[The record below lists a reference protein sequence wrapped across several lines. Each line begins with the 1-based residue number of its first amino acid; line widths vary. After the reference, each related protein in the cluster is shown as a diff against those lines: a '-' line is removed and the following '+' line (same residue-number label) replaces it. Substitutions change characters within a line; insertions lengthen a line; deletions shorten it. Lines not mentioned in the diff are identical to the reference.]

1 MLVKREQV
9 IVNKKTYSL
18 GSEEIEALNTT
29 AQIIKRLFDEDFYE
43 LGDEWNTV
51 DYMECVDFIKTI
63 IRGNNFTQ
71 IIER

>member
-29 AQIIKRLFDEDFYE
+29 AQIIKRLFEENFYE
-43 LGDEWNTV
+43 LGDDWNTV